1 MNFVSRQFPE
11 NIAVV
16 LEDGQEI
23 RYRELHA
30 HIQDAAK
37 AFLDKGV
44 VFCLCDNDYPSL
56 LVYLGALESGSIPF
70 LLNSTIQEDL
80 LNVLIGAYQPRY
92 IFHKVTFF
100 AGKFEGILI
109 RRFGEY
115 EVRAFQQPNCYKLN
129 AKLALL
135 LATSGSTGS
144 PKLLRLSG
152 QNIISNADSIIEY
165 LNIDATERAITSLP
179 ISYSYGLSVVN
190 THLRAG
196 ASLVLTNKSL
206 LQSGFWKLIQ
216 NHKATSF
223 AGVPY
228 SYEIL
233 LKLGIARLDVP
244 SLKTMTQAGGKLS
257 PDKIRKVHEACLQ
270 KGIRFVSMYGQT
282 EATARM
288 AYLPPV
294 DTLRKLGSIG
304 IAIPGGRLWIEDE
317 SGKTICD
324 SNVTGELIFEGPNV
338 SLGYAESYSDLALD
352 DVNCGRLRTGDLASR
367 DDEGYLYIEGR
378 KSRFLKLY
386 GVRVSLDGVEK
397 ILTGMHVEGA
407 AGGADDH
414 LVVSVVN
421 VTETESESLRD
432 RLSEI
437 LRINKAALQVR
448 SVSELPRLASGKID
462 YHALNKA
469 I

>member
-23 RYRELHA
+23 RYSELHV

-44 VFCLCDNDYPSL
+44 IFCLCDNDYPSL
-56 LVYLGALESGSIPF
+56 LVYLGALESGSIPL

-80 LNVLIGAYQPRY
+80 LSALIAAYQPRY
-92 IFHKVTFF
+92 IFRKGTFF
-100 AGKFEGILI
+100 AGKEKGTLI

-115 EVRAFQQPNCYKLN
+115 EVRAFRQPHGYALN
-129 AKLALL
+129 EKLALL

-152 QNIISNADSIIEY
+152 ENITSNADSIIEY
-165 LNIDATERAITSLP
+165 LGIDTMERAITSLP

-216 NHKATSF
+216 THNATSF

-233 LKLGIARLDVP
+233 LKLGITRLEIP

-257 PDKIRKVHEACLQ
+257 PEKIQRVYEACLQ

-288 AYLPPV
+288 AYLPPG
-294 DTLRKLGSIG
+294 DTRRKLGSIG

-317 SGKTICD
+317 GRNVICE
-324 SNVTGELIFEGPNV
+324 SHVTGELIYEGPNV
-338 SLGYAESYSDLALD
+338 SLGYAESYSDLALG
-352 DVNCGRLRTGDLASR
+352 DVNRGRLRTGDLASK
-367 DDEGYLYIEGR
+367 DEDGYLYIEGR
-378 KSRFLKLY
+378 RSRFLKLY
-386 GVRVSLDGVEK
+386 GVRISLDGVEK
-397 ILTGMHVEGA
+397 ILSEMQVEGA
-407 AGGADDH
+407 AGGSDDH

-421 VTETESESLRD
+421 VTETESEALRG
-432 RLSEI
+432 RLSEL
-437 LRINKAALQVR
+437 LRLNKAALHVR
-448 SVSELPRLASGKID
+448 NVSALPRLASGKID
-462 YHALNKA
+462 YHALSEG